1 MKIIHVVVLAFLAFA
16 NATQA
21 QEYLVTTGG
30 GELMPFGPAQMRK
43 MQLDEIERF
52 REIIKTSG
60 FKPE

>member
-1 MKIIHVVVLAFLAFA
+1 
-16 NATQA
+16 
-21 QEYLVTTGG
+21 
-30 GELMPFGPAQMRK
+30 MPFGPAQMRK

>member
-1 MKIIHVVVLAFLAFA
+1 MQQVL
-16 NATQA
+16 TSRQA
-21 QEYLVTTGG
+21 QEYLVSTGG